1 MTQREFYNAIIEANL
16 SEEIT
21 DFCKEAI
28 VRLEMRKKAR
38 SAKPTKTQI
47 ENAAIKEKIIEFGSN
62 RTTGFFAGDI
72 AKEFELSIQ
81 KASGICTQMRKE
93 GILKDIEVKVKGKG
107 KLKQYSVYTT
117 NETNEESE
125 E

>member
-1 MTQREFYNAIIEANL
+1 MTQREFFNAVINAGI

-21 DFCKEAI
+21 SFCEEAI
-28 VRLEMRKKAR
+28 VRLDMAKAR
-38 SAKPTKTQI
+38 RSSKPTKTQI
-47 ENAAIKEKIIEFGSN
+47 ENVAIKEKILEFGSN

-72 AKEFELSIQ
+72 AKEFGLTIQ

-93 GILKDIEVKVKGKG
+93 GTLKDIEVKVKGKG

-117 NETNEESE
+117 NKESEESE